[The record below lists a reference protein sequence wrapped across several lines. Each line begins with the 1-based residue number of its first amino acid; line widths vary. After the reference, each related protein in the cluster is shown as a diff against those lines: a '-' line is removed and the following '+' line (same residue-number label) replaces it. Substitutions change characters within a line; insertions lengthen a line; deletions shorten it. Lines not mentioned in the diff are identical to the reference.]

1 MADVNYTFFLSLII
15 ILIGFLFKKSK
26 IITEENGRSIAKI
39 VFNAT
44 LPALIF
50 KTVISIEITPSLTLL
65 SIIPIGYALVVFI
78 TSYIIYRKKDI
89 SIKGL
94 SLMSVIGYNVVHLAF
109 PLIQG
114 IWGSEGLKY
123 IAMFDIANGFVIF
136 VMSYL
141 IGSIFSPINETK
153 DRKVIFKKSIRK
165 LITSGPLLAYLIALP
180 LNLIGIVLPI
190 FISDLFDILGRAN
203 SALTLL
209 LLGIFLNFHFDKSK
223 WENILK
229 VLGIRYIFGLSI
241 GLLLFFL
248 LPFNILYKGILS
260 IALILPIGLA
270 IIPYAVE
277 FKYDEE
283 LAGMTI
289 NLSIII
295 SFILMWLLILIL
307 GFG

>member
-136 VMSYL
+136 VMCYL

-153 DRKVIFKKSIRK
+153 DRKFIFKKSIRK

-223 WENILK
+223 WVNILK

-241 GLLLFFL
+241 GLLFFFL
-248 LPFNILYKGILS
+248 LPFNILYRGILS

-277 FKYDEE
+277 LKYDEE
-283 LAGMTI
+283 LAGMAI

>member
-1 MADVNYTFFLSLII
+1 MADVNYTFFLSLTII
-15 ILIGFLFKKSK
+15 FIGFIFKKSK

-50 KTVISIEITPSLTLL
+50 KTIISIEITPSLTLL
-65 SIIPIGYALVVFI
+65 SIIPVGYAIVVFL
-78 TSYIIYRKKDI
+78 TSYLIYRKKNI

-94 SLMSVIGYNVVHLAF
+94 SLMSVMGFNVVHLAF

-136 VMSYL
+136 VMCYL
-141 IGSIFSPINETK
+141 IGSIFSPINEKK
-153 DRKVIFKKSIRK
+153 DRKFIFKRSIRK

-180 LNLIGIVLPI
+180 LNLIGIVLPL

-209 LLGIFLNFHFDKSK
+209 LLGIFLNFHFDRSK

-229 VLGIRYIFGLSI
+229 ILGIRYILGLSI

-248 LPFNILYKGILS
+248 LPFNILYRGILS

-289 NLSIII
+289 NLSIIF